1 MITQPKPGDFILV
14 HIPGRGGT
22 TIQLLQ
28 WMNGTGSDGFEH
40 AAVYIGNDQCIEMSG
55 GGIRVAR
62 VADYIRRP
70 HRWSS
75 GILNPS
81 DGQRTDIVAAANH
94 YLELDVDYSW
104 EDYAALTAHRFHIPT
119 PRLKKY
125 IEDTGHMICSQLVD
139 RTWTDGG
146 FHLFDD
152 HRWHGYVTPG
162 HLNQR
167 LGGT

>member
-1 MITQPKPGDFILV
+1 MLTEPKPGDYILV
-14 HIPGRGGT
+14 HIPGQGGT

-28 WMNGTGSDGFEH
+28 WANGTGSDGYEH
-40 AAVYIGNDQCIEMSG
+40 AALYMGNGQCVEMAG
-55 GGIRVAR
+55 NGIRISR
-62 VADYIRRP
+62 VANYLTRP

-75 GILNPS
+75 GLINPT
-81 DGQRTDIVAAANH
+81 DQQRTDIVAAGQK
-94 YLELDVDYSW
+94 YMEREVEYSW
-104 EDYAALTAHRFHIPT
+104 EDYAALVAHRFHIPT

-139 RTWTDGG
+139 RCWEDAD